1 MSVIGL
7 RKLNTLTL
15 FLFNFADIDTR
26 IQAVNVEKVH
36 VTSLLAR
43 GGLLW
48 VGTDNGIIITYPLP
62 RLGGV
67 PQVSGKPCVSF
78 HGHEGAVRCLHAF
91 RVKRNMKHTADNV
104 TGG

>member
-1 MSVIGL
+1 MSCVFC
-7 RKLNTLTL
+7 TV
-15 FLFNFADIDTR
+15 DIDTR
-26 IQAVNVEKVH
+26 IQAVNVDKVQ

-78 HGHEGAVRCLHAF
+78 HGHEGAVRCFHAF
-91 RVKRNMKHTADNV
+91 RVKRCLKHSADSV
-104 TGG
+104 TGE